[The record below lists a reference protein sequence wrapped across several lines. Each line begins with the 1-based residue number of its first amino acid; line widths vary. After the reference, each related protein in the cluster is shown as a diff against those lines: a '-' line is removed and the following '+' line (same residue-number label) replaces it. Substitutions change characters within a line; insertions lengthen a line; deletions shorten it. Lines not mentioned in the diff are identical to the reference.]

1 MTLTLKQM
9 QDMGVNAFFS
19 DKEIDKQIQQALEKQ
34 KLHLEHLSNLDLNK
48 KSKKE
53 QYSIDYI
60 LTNGGKVKHTLD
72 GVKYSISV
80 LTPQDLEL
88 LDNKDFYKED
98 GIEYELPTKYKF
110 SCRVANG
117 NTLTVKAKDYT
128 TAQKVVDDIVGA
140 SLYRVSCS

>member
-9 QDMGVNAFFS
+9 QDMGMSAFFS

-34 KLHLEHLSNLDLNK
+34 KLSLKFYELKESQT
-48 KSKKE
+48 KKE

-60 LTNGGKVKHTLD
+60 LTHGGKVKHTLN

-110 SCRVANG
+110 SCRIANG

-128 TAQKVVDDIVGA
+128 TAQNVVNDIVGGA
-140 SLYRVSCS
+140 LYRVSCS

>member
-1 MTLTLKQM
+1 
-9 QDMGVNAFFS
+9 MGMDVFFS
-19 DKEIDKQIQQALEKQ
+19 DKEIDKQIQQALDKQ
-34 KLHLEHLSNLDLNK
+34 KLALDFLSLK
-48 KSKKE
+48 TKQSKIE
-53 QYSIDYI
+53 QHSLDYI

-140 SLYRVSCS
+140 PLYRVSCS